1 MVVLN
6 IFRPLGFGSSVIGG
20 WDKNMH
26 SGFAKIVL
34 PHTCMQQHA
43 CSCLCVCGGG
53 GRGRERENL
62 AENSNAIRMKLT
74 YKYFTHSPY
83 MTLKLKS
90 PLMESKEMIC
100 GYIIINSH

>member
-1 MVVLN
+1 MYVC
-6 IFRPLGFGSSVIGG
+6 GS
-20 WDKNMH
+20 
-26 SGFAKIVL
+26 L

-43 CSCLCVCGGG
+43 CSGLWVCE
-53 GRGRERENL
+53 RERENL